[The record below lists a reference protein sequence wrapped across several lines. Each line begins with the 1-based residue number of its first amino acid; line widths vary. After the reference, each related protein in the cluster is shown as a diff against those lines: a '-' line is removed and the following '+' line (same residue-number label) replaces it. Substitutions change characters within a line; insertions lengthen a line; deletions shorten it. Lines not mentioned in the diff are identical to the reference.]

1 MTVDLKPESGG
12 RWHFSLGPVEK
23 SVVGILTTGVMAMT
37 WWLVASVQT
46 LLTQQAVTNDKLQTI
61 TAQLS
66 GVPEL
71 GTRVSRLE
79 VQAEQ
84 NKQDIRELKQ
94 LREVKR

>member
-1 MTVDLKPESGG
+1 MDLKPENGG
-12 RWHFSLGPVEK
+12 RWHFILGPIEK
-23 SVVGILTTGVMAMT
+23 AIVTVVLTAA
-37 WWLVASVQT
+37 VAVTYWTIGSVQT
-46 LLTQQAVTNDKLQTI
+46 LLTQQAGTNQQLQSI
-61 TAQLS
+61 QSQLS

-94 LREVKR
+94 LRGVK